1 MTEEGLTSEELHT
14 WRTFLRSHA
23 TVTRRL
29 EAELVAEHD
38 LPLAS
43 YDVLV
48 QLSEA
53 PDRRL
58 RMVELADAVLL
69 SRSGL
74 TRLVDRMEAEGY
86 VRREPSP
93 DDARGIFAVMTDK
106 GFTTLRAASRTHLA
120 GVSEHVIDRLTPSE
134 LAGLG
139 VACLKL
145 LSENVRPGVTT
156 GDLDRLAE
164 EFICDRGG
172 KPEFKGYQGFP
183 ASICASPNAM
193 IVHGIPGSYRLEE
206 GDIIS
211 LDVGVRYEGFVTDS
225 ATTVPVGEVPEKVVG
240 LLETTRE
247 CLAAAT
253 EQMRAGNRLGDVG
266 YAIQSLAESRGYGV
280 VRDLISHGVG
290 RQMHEDPQI
299 PNYGNPGTGTRL
311 LPGMTFA
318 IEPMITLGDYGIV
331 LDEEDHWSIYTS
343 DGSLSAHFE
352 HTIAVTENGPWVLT
366 TDGGPAG

>member
-1 MTEEGLTSEELHT
+1 MIVRKSRAE
-14 WRTFLRSHA
+14 
-23 TVTRRL
+23 L
-29 EAELVAEHD
+29 EAMREGGRIT
-38 LPLAS
+38 AS
-43 YDVLV
+43 
-48 QLSEA
+48 
-53 PDRRL
+53 
-58 RMVELADAVLL
+58 
-69 SRSGL
+69 
-74 TRLVDRMEAEGY
+74 
-86 VRREPSP
+86 
-93 DDARGIFAVMTDK
+93 
-106 GFTTLRAASRTHLA
+106 
-120 GVSEHVIDRLTPSE
+120 
-134 LAGLG
+134 
-139 VACLKL
+139 CLKML
-145 LSENVRPGVTT
+145 AENVRPGVTT
-156 GDLDRLAE
+156 GELDRLAE
-164 EFICDRGG
+164 DFIYDHGG

-193 IVHGIPGSYRLEE
+193 IVHGIPGSYRLAE

-225 ATTVPVGEVPEKVVG
+225 ATTVPVGEVPERVVG

-253 EQMRAGNRLGDVG
+253 EQMRSGKRLGDVG
-266 YAIQSLAESRGYGV
+266 HAIQSLAESRGYGV

-299 PNYGNPGTGTRL
+299 PNYGRPGTGARL

-352 HTIAVTENGPWVLT
+352 HTIAVTEDGPWVLT
-366 TDGGPAG
+366 RNGGPGG